1 MVLWLVFPYL
11 ILSFS
16 FYQPLCTLAFWP
28 STPPTQRIFPD
39 PMVSAPPFLMQL
51 WRVVWEYG
59 RLIPRLALPST
70 ETQPSALVLIFP
82 IISSFSG
89 PDLDKLVVSF
99 LRALWRAEC
108 CTLESL
114 KTCHFHLELVA
125 DLTRQPGKWISVLK
139 QRQNVSS
146 DPAPLSDYGNCQT
159 VVKVPFFP
167 TPLIM
172 LKTMS
177 YCFWKS

>member
-1 MVLWLVFPYL
+1 MRAYFYPFPPHL
-11 ILSFS
+11 TSVCPPLHSSLTHLPWNTESFPKCDN
-16 FYQPLCTLAFWP
+16 QPFLFP
-28 STPPTQRIFPD
+28 IQRIKSDLGLSEPSGAGSPFHRD
-39 PMVSAPPFLMQL
+39 TAPAF
-51 WRVVWEYG
+51 V
-59 RLIPRLALPST
+59 
-70 ETQPSALVLIFP
+70 LVRP

-99 LRALWRAEC
+99 LRALWRAEY

-114 KTCHFHLELVA
+114 KTCHFHLEPVA
-125 DLTRQPGKWISVLK
+125 DLARQPGKWISVLK
-139 QRQNVSS
+139 QRQNMSS
-146 DPAPLSDYGNCQT
+146 DPALVGNSGNCQA

>member
-1 MVLWLVFPYL
+1 MPFLSALHTSHGTWKVFPSL
-11 ILSFS
+11 IITSSFS
-16 FYQPLCTLAFWP
+16 HMKNSCLRPSQGRSPLH
-28 STPPTQRIFPD
+28 I
-39 PMVSAPPFLMQL
+39 AP
-51 WRVVWEYG
+51 
-59 RLIPRLALPST
+59 
-70 ETQPSALVLIFP
+70 PSALVLALP
-82 IISSFSG
+82 MISSFSG

-99 LRALWRAEC
+99 LRALWRAEY

-139 QRQNVSS
+139 QRQNMSS
-146 DPAPLSDYGNCQT
+146 DPALRSSYGNCQA